1 MSAYV
6 SKPIANTAAAR
17 EFGIIIS
24 GKLEMKNAKLA
35 FQPPVRF
42 QALECPQ
49 GLKIGAYSF
58 MRNAYVGGSPTI
70 GRYCSIG
77 ANFSIGEP
85 NHPLD
90 WMSTASFQYRSSKF
104 AFYEPMRD
112 FLAVAE
118 PAVREG
124 KEATTVGNDVWI
136 GSNVMILRGVKVG
149 DGAVIAA
156 GAVVTRDVQP
166 YSIVGGVPAK
176 IIGNRFDDPAIPA
189 ALHRLKWWQF
199 LAPDL
204 SGIRFESPMLAVKEI
219 KRREEAGEIHRRP
232 GVFRVLRSSGKGLEM
247 LVNAEKEAALL
258 SHIADGE
265 NTTVPADPLVS

>member
-1 MSAYV
+1 MSDYI
-6 SKPIANTAAAR
+6 STPIANTAAIKKY
-17 EFGIIIS
+17 GIIIA

-42 QALECPQ
+42 QSLHCPQ

-58 MRNAYVGGSPTI
+58 MRDSYAGSSPAI

-90 WMSTASFQYRSSKF
+90 WLSTASFQYRSSKF
-104 AFYEPMRD
+104 GFYEPMRD
-112 FLAVAE
+112 FVPVPE
-118 PAVREG
+118 PEVPKG
-124 KEATTVGNDVWI
+124 KDVTTVGNDVWI
-136 GSNVMILRGVKVG
+136 GSNVMILRGVRVG

-156 GAVVTRDVQP
+156 GAVVTKDVQP

-176 IIGNRFDDPAIPA
+176 IIGNRFADPAIPA
-189 ALHRLKWWQF
+189 ALSKLKWWQF

-204 SGIRFESPMLAVKEI
+204 SGVSFEKPMLAIKEI
-219 KRREEAGEIHRRP
+219 RRREEAGEIVRKA

-247 LVNAEKEAALL
+247 LVNEKREASL
-258 SHIADGE
+258 
-265 NTTVPADPLVS
+265 